1 MNFKNNYKAVTIFT
15 LSLVAGTLLLTR
27 CTKSEGG
34 EAAAA
39 APAQQFPVLV
49 LAQKQA
55 TTYQEFS
62 TTIEGIQDIEIRPQ
76 VSGYIDRILVDEGA
90 YVQKGQTLF
99 IINDRIYR
107 EAHNTA
113 NARLATAKA
122 NLATAE
128 LNVEKIKPLVS
139 NNVVSDV
146 QLKEAEAARDAAQAS
161 VNEAL
166 ALVQSASINVGYTS
180 VKAPADGYLGKIPFK
195 TGSLVS
201 MSTVEPLT
209 VLSAVKAVYAYFSFS
224 EVDFLN
230 FTKNIPGKTLEE
242 KLRQI
247 PPVALALAD
256 NSIYPHTG
264 KVEIVSG
271 QFNDQTGAIAFR
283 AIFPNADGLLRS
295 GLTGKIRIP
304 RVVDGAV
311 IVPQESTF
319 ELQDKVFVLA
329 VDAKNMVTST
339 PIGVAD
345 RFENFY
351 LVSTGVKSGD
361 RIVYAGLDKLR
372 DGTVI
377 DPQPVSLDS
386 LQKGK

>member
-1 MNFKNNYKAVTIFT
+1 MNFKNNYKSVTIFT
-15 LSLVAGTLLLTR
+15 LSLVAGALLLQR
-27 CTKSEGG
+27 CTQSSG
-34 EAAAA
+34 ETTAAA
-39 APAQQFPVLV
+39 APQQFPVLT
-49 LAQKQA
+49 LTQESA

-62 TTIEGIQDIEIRPQ
+62 TSIEGIQDIEIRPQ
-76 VSGYIDRILVDEGA
+76 VSGYIESIQFDEGA
-90 YVQKGQTLF
+90 FVRKGQTLF
-99 IINDRIYR
+99 IINDRLYR

-113 NARLATAKA
+113 RARLATAKA

-128 LNVEKIKPLVS
+128 LNVTKLKPLVD

-146 QLKEAEAARDAAQAS
+146 QLQEAQAAKDAAEANVSEAQAQ
-161 VNEAL
+161 
-166 ALVQSASINVGYTS
+166 VQSASINLGYTA

-201 MSTVEPLT
+201 MNTVEPLT

-230 FTKNIPGKTLEE
+230 FTKNIAGKTLEE
-242 KLRQI
+242 KLRQL
-247 PPVALALAD
+247 PPVSLVLAD
-256 NSIYPHTG
+256 NSVYAQTG

-271 QFNDQTGAIAFR
+271 QFNDQTGAITFR
-283 AIFPNADGLLRS
+283 AIFPNTDGLLRS

-304 RVVDGAV
+304 KVIDAAV

-329 VDAKNMVTST
+329 LDEKNTVSSKPINVT
-339 PIGVAD
+339 D
-345 RFENFY
+345 RLGNYY
-351 LVSTGVKSGD
+351 LVSNGVKPGD
-361 RIVYAGLDKLR
+361 RIIYAGLDKLR
-372 DGTVI
+372 DGAVI

>member
-1 MNFKNNYKAVTIFT
+1 MNFRNNYKTVTIFT

-27 CTKSEGG
+27 CTKSEGS
-34 EAAAA
+34 AAPAA
-39 APAQQFPVLV
+39 QPAQQFPVLA
-49 LAQKQA
+49 LAQKTA

-90 YVQKGQTLF
+90 FVQKGQTLF
-99 IINDRIYR
+99 VINDRIYR

-113 NARLATAKA
+113 SARLATAKA
-122 NLATAE
+122 NLVTAT
-128 LNVEKIKPLVS
+128 LTVEKVKPLVA
-139 NNVVSDV
+139 NKVVSDV
-146 QLKEAEAARDAAQAS
+146 QLKEAEAVRDAAEAN

-166 ALVQSASINVGYTS
+166 AQVQSASINLGYAN

-201 MSTVEPLT
+201 MTTAEPLT

-230 FTKNIPGKTLEE
+230 FSKNIPGKTLEE

-247 PPVALALAD
+247 PPVSLALAD

-271 QFNDQTGAIAFR
+271 QFNEQTGAIAFR

-295 GLTGKIRIP
+295 GLTGKVRIP
-304 RVVDGAV
+304 KQIEGAV

-319 ELQDKVFVLA
+319 ELQDKIFVLA
-329 VDAKNMVTST
+329 LDDKNVVASK
-339 PIGVAD
+339 PIDVAD
-345 RFENFY
+345 RFGNFY
-351 LVSTGVKSGD
+351 LVSSGVKSGD
-361 RIVYAGLDKLR
+361 RIIYAGLDKLR
-372 DGTVI
+372 DGTVVE
-377 DPQPVSLDS
+377 PQLVSLDS

>member
-1 MNFKNNYKAVTIFT
+1 MNFKNNYKTITIFT
-15 LSLVAGTLLLTR
+15 LSLVAGTLLLQR
-27 CTKSEGG
+27 CTQSSG
-34 EAAAA
+34 EIAAA
-39 APAQQFPVLV
+39 APAAQQFPVLV
-49 LAQKQA
+49 LKQEAA

-62 TTIEGIQDIEIRPQ
+62 TAIEGIQDIEIRPQ
-76 VSGYIDRILVDEGA
+76 VSGYIERILVDEGA
-90 YVQKGQTLF
+90 LVRKGQTLF
-99 IINDRIYR
+99 VINDRIYR

-113 NARLATAKA
+113 RARLATAKA
-122 NLATAE
+122 NLASAQ
-128 LNVEKIKPLVS
+128 LNVTKLKPLVD
-139 NNVVSDV
+139 NKVVSDV
-146 QLKEAEAARDAAQAS
+146 QLQEAQAAKDAADANVSEAEAQ
-161 VNEAL
+161 
-166 ALVQSASINVGYTS
+166 VQSAAINLGYAD

-201 MSTVEPLT
+201 MNTVEPLT

-224 EVDFLN
+224 ERDFLH
-230 FTKNIPGKTLEE
+230 FTKNIPGKTIEE

-247 PPVALALAD
+247 PSVSLVLGD
-256 NSIYPHTG
+256 NSIYPQTG

-271 QFNDQTGAIAFR
+271 QFGDQTGAITFR

-304 RVVDGAV
+304 KVIESAV

-329 VDAKNMVTST
+329 LDDKNVVTSK
-339 PIGVAD
+339 PISVAD
-345 RFENFY
+345 RLGNFY
-351 LVSTGVKSGD
+351 LVSNGVKPGD
-361 RIVYAGLDKLR
+361 RIIYAGLDKLR

-377 DPQPVSLDS
+377 DPQLVSLDS

>member
-1 MNFKNNYKAVTIFT
+1 MKFKNNYKSITIFT
-15 LSLVAGTLLLTR
+15 LSLVAGTLLLQR
-27 CTKSEGG
+27 CTQSSG
-34 EAAAA
+34 ETTAAP
-39 APAQQFPVLV
+39 PAQQFPVLT
-49 LAQKQA
+49 LASESA

-62 TTIEGIQDIEIRPQ
+62 TAIEGIQDIEIRSQ
-76 VSGYIDRILVDEGA
+76 VSGYIESIAVDEGA
-90 YVQKGQTLF
+90 FVRKGQTLF

-113 NARLATAKA
+113 RARLATANA

-128 LNVEKIKPLVS
+128 LNVMKLKPLVD

-146 QLKEAEAARDAAQAS
+146 QLKEAQASKDAADAS
-161 VNEAL
+161 VSEAE
-166 ALVQSASINVGYTS
+166 ALVQSAAINLGYTA

-224 EVDFLN
+224 EVDFLY

-247 PPVALALAD
+247 PPVQLALAD
-256 NSIYPHTG
+256 NSIYAQTG

-271 QFNDQTGAIAFR
+271 QFSDQTGAITFR
-283 AIFPNADGLLRS
+283 AIFPNANGLLRS

-304 RVVDGAV
+304 KVIESAV

-329 VDAKNMVTST
+329 LDDKNTVSSR
-339 PIGVAD
+339 PITVAD
-345 RFENFY
+345 RLGNFY
-351 LVSTGVKSGD
+351 LVSNGVKPGD
-361 RIVYAGLDKLR
+361 RIVYQGLDKLR

-377 DPQPVSLDS
+377 DPQLVSLDS